1 MYSRYSRARIL
12 STLTKA
18 VRKESSADGEFSRG
32 SIVAWLPEFDQPEL
46 RKPRARNGK
55 VVLVLRGENLVV
67 RGQMTILGR

>member
-18 VRKESSADGEFSRG
+18 VRKESSADGEFSYG

-46 RKPRARNGK
+46 QKRKARNGA
-55 VVLVLRGENLVV
+55 VVRVLRVKNLVAT
-67 RGQMTILGR
+67 GQMAILGG